1 MENRAK
7 PLQLNLSPEVKKA
20 MQLVKKFVEDAKFS
34 LPIPTFK
41 LPQLR
46 LLTQDDIDYIEKLIQ
61 GKGVKAV
68 KVFGK
73 ILESKLELHP
83 GTITEEDFCDYICR
97 RCSARQIE
105 EMTSS
110 ETGKLLAKYIIG
122 LTKDAEEFI
131 HEVNQVE
138 GNNISFEERHLSFL
152 NGVNPKNR
160 KPITDKSS
168 YISVVKYAIHF
179 FATKKIPE
187 RIKPIQKVNLTKQ
200 ELSYTFIN
208 MWDEKYPKEKR
219 PFELYLFLSSVFV
232 QLKENGLTIDNFHK
246 SILYKKSGKPDN
258 YDDLLKNG

>member
-1 MENRAK
+1 MENKAK

-20 MQLVKKFVEDAKFS
+20 MESIKMIVEGAKFS

-41 LPQLR
+41 LPEIR
-46 LLTQDDIDYIEKLIQ
+46 LLTQDDIDYIENLIRA
-61 GKGVKAV
+61 KGVKAV

-73 ILESKLELHP
+73 ILESKLALHP
-83 GTITEEDFCDYICR
+83 GTITEEGFYDFIYLH
-97 RCSARQIE
+97 CSVRQID
-105 EMTSS
+105 EMKISD
-110 ETGKLLAKYIIG
+110 TGKLLAKYIID
-122 LTKDAEEFI
+122 LTKDAEVYIQEAN
-131 HEVNQVE
+131 EVE
-138 GNNISFEERHLSFL
+138 GNNVSFEERHLSFMA
-152 NGVNPKNR
+152 GVNPKNR
-160 KPITDKSS
+160 KPITDKSG

-187 RIKPIQKVNLTKQ
+187 GINPIQRVNLTKQ

-232 QLKENGLTIDNFHK
+232 QLFEEGLTRENFHQ